1 MGSSRYRS
9 YSAGD
14 VQGDWLFLEV
24 LPVDVAIPV
33 DLRPQGCEL
42 QAVMRVQDSGGFLCL
57 AVKVMTEG
65 SDGFFMSF
73 FFVAFLYFSFVG
85 GSREMRERERERS
98 ICL

>member
-1 MGSSRYRS
+1 MIFQVELRVMGSSRYRS

-42 QAVMRVQDSGGFLCL
+42 QAVMRV
-57 AVKVMTEG
+57 
-65 SDGFFMSF
+65 
-73 FFVAFLYFSFVG
+73 
-85 GSREMRERERERS
+85 
-98 ICL
+98 